1 MDDAALAAEQLSLCM
16 NDQRISFALSY
27 ASGAIFLYDFLLTF
41 PDEMSH
47 MWRFKRVRAGSILFF
62 IARYGGFTSAIICFL
77 PVDVALGN
85 VRTCM
90 RLVTIVSSD
99 AVLAV
104 RTWAIW
110 ERRKS
115 VLLLL
120 LCTALGAIGGAVFI
134 LEKDAS
140 TSKMSPAISPL
151 LPNLCSYIESDVTNL
166 WSIPYF
172 LTIMYETIT
181 LVLTLA
187 QILRWRK
194 RIPASVRSSLS
205 DALWKDGVTYF
216 AFMLVLSIINIGLVF
231 QVTLPQL
238 RSGGSQLQTCLHSMV
253 ATRII
258 LSMAGSSSGPKNIED
273 GSCMTLTTLQPI
285 HFRSSSTRLSYA

>member
-1 MDDAALAAEQLSLCM
+1 MDDAALAAEQLALCM
-16 NDQRISFALSY
+16 NDQHISFALSY

-41 PDEMSH
+41 PDELSH

-90 RLVTIVSSD
+90 RLITIVSSD

-120 LCTALGAIGGAVFI
+120 LSTALGAIGAAVFI

-140 TSKMSPAISPL
+140 TSKMAPAISPL

-187 QILRWRK
+187 QILRWRQ

-231 QVTLPQL
+231 QVTVHTRYLSRLVADTDCQL
-238 RSGGSQLQTCLHSMV
+238 TVPLAPSTS
-253 ATRII
+253 
-258 LSMAGSSSGPKNIED
+258 
-273 GSCMTLTTLQPI
+273 
-285 HFRSSSTRLSYA
+285 FRGIPTPNLLAQHGRHANNLVHGRLLFWSKKHRRC

>member
-1 MDDAALAAEQLSLCM
+1 M
-16 NDQRISFALSY
+16 
-27 ASGAIFLYDFLLTF
+27 
-41 PDEMSH
+41 
-47 MWRFKRVRAGSILFF
+47 RFKRVRAGSILFF

-90 RLVTIVSSD
+90 RLITIVSSD

-120 LCTALGAIGGAVFI
+120 LSTALGAIGAAVFI

-140 TSKMSPAISPL
+140 TSKMAPAISPL

-172 LTIMYETIT
+172 LTIMYETN
-181 LVLTLA
+181 
-187 QILRWRK
+187 
-194 RIPASVRSSLS
+194 
-205 DALWKDGVTYF
+205 ALWKDGVTYF

-273 GSCMTLTTLQPI
+273 ASCMTLTTLQPI
-285 HFRSSSTRLSYA
+285 HFQSSSTRLSYA